1 MTSFGGWIMDE
12 DGYLDLISELESR
25 LSKYREALEKIANRK
40 IKWENTLT
48 MELQGIAKKALDD

>member
-1 MTSFGGWIMDE
+1 MDE